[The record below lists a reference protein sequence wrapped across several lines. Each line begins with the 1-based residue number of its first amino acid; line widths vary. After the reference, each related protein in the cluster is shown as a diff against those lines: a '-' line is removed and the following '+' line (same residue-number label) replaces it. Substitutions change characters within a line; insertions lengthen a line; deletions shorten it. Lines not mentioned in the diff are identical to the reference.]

1 MTALGLDG
9 CKGGWVAVRIAASG
23 SRDFHILQDI
33 KDVAPLAADMTMI
46 DIPIGLPDTG
56 YRACE
61 RAAREVLG
69 RARSRVFLGARR
81 PLLELRSD
89 YARANAW
96 GKADGKGISRQ
107 IFFIL
112 PKIAEVDAL
121 LLSAATRQE
130 IFRESHPE
138 LIFQR
143 LNGGRFL
150 PNKKTAD
157 GRTRRRGL
165 VMAQGFDD
173 IDRWLGQL
181 SGTGAKADDLLDA
194 CACAIAA
201 FDALTA
207 TGQKLASA
215 EEVDSRGLRMEM
227 WF

>member
-1 MTALGLDG
+1 MTALGRDG
-9 CKGGWVAVRIAASG
+9 CKSGWVAARIAATG
-23 SRDFHILQDI
+23 RRHFHILRHI
-33 KDVAPLAADMTMI
+33 VDVAPLAADMTMI

-81 PLLELRSD
+81 PLLDLRDD
-89 YARANAW
+89 YDRANAW
-96 GKADGKGISRQ
+96 AKTDGKGISQ
-107 IFFIL
+107 QLFFIL

-121 LLSAATRQE
+121 LLSAAVRQDV
-130 IFRESHPE
+130 FRESHPE

-143 LNGGRFL
+143 LNGGHFL

-157 GRTRRRGL
+157 ERTQRRNL
-165 VMAQGFDD
+165 VASQGFDD
-173 IDRWLGQL
+173 IDHWLGQL

-201 FDALTA
+201 LDALTA
-207 TGQKLASA
+207 TGRKLASA